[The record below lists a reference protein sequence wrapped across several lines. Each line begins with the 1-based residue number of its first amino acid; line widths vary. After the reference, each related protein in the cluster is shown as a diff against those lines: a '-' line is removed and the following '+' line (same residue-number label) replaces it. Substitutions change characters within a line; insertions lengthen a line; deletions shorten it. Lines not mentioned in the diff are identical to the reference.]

1 MTLSLTLRLIIKL
14 LNNYFADSWI
24 PSASSMQNSFGFNTI
39 SLTHAFLEI
48 RNLQKGDL

>member
-1 MTLSLTLRLIIKL
+1 MTLSLTLLLIIKW

-24 PSASSMQNSFGFNTI
+24 PSASAMQNSFGINTI
-39 SLTHAFLEI
+39 SSGHTLLEI